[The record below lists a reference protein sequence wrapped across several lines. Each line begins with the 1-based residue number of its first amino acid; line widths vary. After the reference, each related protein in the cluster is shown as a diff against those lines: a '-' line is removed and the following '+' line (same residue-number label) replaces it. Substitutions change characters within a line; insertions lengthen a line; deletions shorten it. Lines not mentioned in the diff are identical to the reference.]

1 MLSSTSEYTYIA
13 EWNDP
18 PQVAAPDQAMYQRR
32 ALSIWPG
39 LDRTRLRRT
48 HGDPWRIAR
57 LVAGGTSLSVETILV
72 LLMGAEGH
80 ARVEMAARV
89 RPSPLMP

>member
-1 MLSSTSEYTYIA
+1 MLSSRSEYAFIS

-18 PQVAAPDQAMYQRR
+18 TLVAATDHATYQRR

-48 HGDPWRIAR
+48 HGDPWRIGA
-57 LVAGGTSLSVETILV
+57 AGIRRH
-72 LLMGAEGH
+72 H
-80 ARVEMAARV
+80 AL
-89 RPSPLMP
+89 P